1 MASSLLL
8 SERLLQFGRQQN
20 KEERNKGST
29 KLARITP
36 AQLLSQFQISEEQ
49 LLEALNRLSNERS
62 IDLFVIGQDVSFI
75 TFFDEEHAKLLRDLT
90 DTENK
95 ARLAIEAHAESG
107 VWARDLRK
115 ELQMPQSTFSKVL
128 KVLET
133 RSLIKS
139 FKPVNNKAKKMY
151 ISADLTPSV
160 DLTGG
165 PFYGEDGE
173 FDSEYAQ
180 MLTTLIHTRLAEQ
193 PRTVDELIHIC
204 AGVSKETLT
213 PEIVLTILNTLSFDG
228 KVRMHRAANQLLT
241 YAAVPP
247 AIEELHAPCDQ
258 CPYFDECSED
268 NPKINPRS
276 CLPYREWFRTR
287 PNQNPHATNNERFF

>member
-1 MASSLLL
+1 MSFLL
-8 SERLLQFGRQQN
+8 SERLLAYGRQQN
-20 KEERNKGST
+20 REERSKGGA

-62 IDLFVIGQDVSFI
+62 IDLFVIGQDVAFI
-75 TFFDEEHAKLLRDLT
+75 TFFDDEHAKLLRDLT

-133 RSLIKS
+133 RNLIKS
-139 FKPVNNKAKKMY
+139 FKPVTNKSKKMY

-160 DLTGG
+160 ELTGG
-165 PFYGEDGE
+165 PWYSDDGE
-173 FDSEYAQ
+173 FDGEYAQ
-180 MLTTLIHTRLAEQ
+180 MLTTLIYTRIFQQ
-193 PRTVDELIHIC
+193 PHTVDELIRLC
-204 AGVSKETLT
+204 AGASKETLT
-213 PEIVLTILNTLSFDG
+213 PEIVLAVLNALSFDG
-228 KVRMHRAANQLLT
+228 KVRTHRSANQQLL
-241 YAAVPP
+241 YVAVPP
-247 AIEELHAPCDQ
+247 AIEDFEAPCDQ
-258 CPYFDECSED
+258 CPHYDECSDD

-276 CLPYREWFRTR
+276 CLPYRQWFRLR
-287 PNQNPHATNNERFF
+287 QDLHANALLN